1 MPEQKETFLNP
12 QIRQLFDYESWTYS
26 YLVFDPQSLD
36 AVSIDPVLEQHPR
49 DLKLIRELGLKLIY
63 VLETHV
69 NTDHQ
74 SGAEKLAETTE
85 AQTAIG
91 RGTGSS
97 TASIILEDGQ
107 ELSFGAFSIKALATP
122 GHTPGCMSFQLE
134 GMLFCG
140 DTLFIRSC
148 GRTDFQQGDPR
159 VLYQSIHEKI
169 FRLPPETLVYPGHDY
184 NGIMVSTIG
193 EELRWNTS
201 VGHGISEQDFVER
214 MKKLH
219 FPGSNSI
226 EEERTLPL
234 SHHAGLHV

>member
-1 MPEQKETFLNP
+1 M
-12 QIRQLFDYESWTYS
+12 
-26 YLVFDPQSLD
+26 
-36 AVSIDPVLEQHPR
+36 
-49 DLKLIRELGLKLIY
+49 
-63 VLETHV
+63 
-69 NTDHQ
+69 
-74 SGAEKLAETTE
+74 AETSG

-91 RGTGSS
+91 RETDST
-97 TASIILEDGQ
+97 TASVLLEDGQ

-201 VGHGISEQDFVER
+201 VGHGISEQDFLER

-219 FPGSNSI
+219 FPDSNSI

>member
-1 MPEQKETFLNP
+1 MPEQKETFSNP
-12 QIRQLFDYESWTYS
+12 QVRQLFDYESWTYS

-69 NTDHQ
+69 HTDHQ
-74 SGAEKLAETTE
+74 SGAEKLAETTG
-85 AQTAIG
+85 AQSAIG
-91 RGTGSS
+91 RGTGSK
-97 TASIILEDGQ
+97 TASVLLEDGQ

-148 GRTDFQQGDPR
+148 GRTDFQQGNPR
-159 VLYQSIHEKI
+159 GLYQSIHEKI
-169 FRLPPETLVYPGHDY
+169 FCLPPETLVYPGHDY

-226 EEERTLPL
+226 EGERTLPI